1 MKNDSV
7 RKLAMNGLMIAL
19 VFLATYFTRIPTFL
33 PGGYF
38 NLGDAVIML
47 AAAFLGPVG
56 GLIAGAVGSAFADL
70 AASAAIFAPITLVVK
85 GIEGL
90 VVGLLAA
97 KYMRSTLRKPAG
109 GIYALNDQ
117 DLNKEALNDHT
128 SSKQTSSND
137 LPDNKLDG
145 GILNNLK
152 LILALA
158 VGAIIMVAG
167 YFSGEAFVLSL
178 FAKDFGIVAA
188 AGELVANLLQ
198 GGLSAVLAYFLILL
212 LSRAGIQKYIR

>member
-1 MKNDSV
+1 MRNNSV
-7 RKLAMNGLMIAL
+7 KKLAMNGLMIAL
-19 VFLATYFTRIPTFL
+19 VFLTTYFTRIPTPL

-47 AAAFLGPVG
+47 AAAFLGPIG
-56 GLIAGAVGSAFADL
+56 GLIAGSIGSAFADL
-70 AASAAIFAPITLVVK
+70 AAGAFIFAPITLVVK

-97 KYMRSTLRKPAG
+97 NYIKANGLKQAVSIQTLNNQTLNNQ
-109 GIYALNDQ
+109 ALNSSLLDDKQ
-117 DLNKEALNDHT
+117 PKGTRSNLN
-128 SSKQTSSND
+128 
-137 LPDNKLDG
+137 
-145 GILNNLK
+145 

-178 FAKDFGIVAA
+178 FDKSFGIVAA
-188 AGELVANLLQ
+188 AGELVANFVQ
-198 GGLSAVLAYFLILL
+198 GGLSAILAYFLILV
-212 LSRAGIQKYIR
+212 LSRVGIQKYID

>member
-1 MKNDSV
+1 VGVILINIFGGIALKNDSV

-38 NLGDAVIML
+38 NLGDSIIML
-47 AAAFLGPVG
+47 ASAFLGPVG
-56 GLIAGAVGSAFADL
+56 GLIAGGIGSAFADL
-70 AASAAIFAPITLVVK
+70 AAGAFIFAPITLVVK

-97 KYMRSTLRKPAG
+97 NYIKSNGLKQPGTGSNPAN
-109 GIYALNDQ
+109 LN
-117 DLNKEALNDHT
+117 
-128 SSKQTSSND
+128 
-137 LPDNKLDG
+137 
-145 GILNNLK
+145 

-167 YFSGEAFVLSL
+167 YFSGEAFILSL
-178 FAKDFGIVAA
+178 FDKAFGIVAA
-188 AGELVANLLQ
+188 AGELVANLIQ
-198 GGLSAVLAYFLILL
+198 GGLSAILAYFLIIV
-212 LSRAGIQKYIR
+212 LSRMGVQKYIS